1 MALTL
6 QLYAV
11 FCCFM
16 QSKTKFVNA
25 GAQDFPEER
34 RALLREI
41 LLRDGRLTVQTVVR
55 DFAVS
60 EDTIRRDLKELE
72 SAGLCSCVYG
82 GALLVQEQR
91 FASQQDVGQRRIQ
104 AQGRK
109 EKLGEALGKLIEP
122 GQVVFLDAGTT
133 NLAAALFVPDRADV
147 TVITHDPAIA
157 AALIPFHHIRLISIG
172 GIVNREVGA
181 ALDAG
186 AMRSIKNLRPDLLFL
201 GSCALDTQKGLTAFS
216 FEDAEVKSALIENAQ
231 TVVTGVLNEKLG
243 TVAPYGICQLH
254 ALKTLVLEADAGD
267 LDLQGGGSIWL
278 KIIRADAA
286 RHSNS

>member
-1 MALTL
+1 MVLTL
-6 QLYAV
+6 QFYAV
-11 FCCFM
+11 FCFFM

-25 GAQDFPEER
+25 GAQDFPVER

-41 LLRDGRLTVQTVVR
+41 LLRDGRLSVPAVVR

-82 GALLVQEQR
+82 GALLVQEER
-91 FASQQDVGQRRIQ
+91 FASQHDVGRRRLQ

-133 NLAAALFVPDRADV
+133 NLAAALFVPDRADM

-157 AALIPFHHIRLISIG
+157 AALVPFQHIRLISIG
-172 GIVNREVGA
+172 GIVSREVGA

-231 TVVTGVLNEKLG
+231 SVVTGVLNEKLG
-243 TVAPYGICQLH
+243 TVAPYGICRLH
-254 ALKTLVLEADAGD
+254 AVKTLVLEADAAD
-267 LDLQGGGSIWL
+267 LVLQGGGSMWP
-278 KIIRADAA
+278 KFIRADAA
-286 RHSNS
+286 RHGNS